1 MIEMATPVP
10 QIDNGKQPLQ
20 PLNIVHMPQLP
31 SDTPYGNLLLKGMN
45 IVCRLDRVNVEIAR
59 VFATYVHPKDEQ
71 SQNPQQ
77 DILEHQFYA
86 EQVVYWLR
94 KTADEIIS
102 LAYVISEWKNKG
114 VWPDAIKVDSIAG
127 LKDTPPQEV
136 MDLFAPHTS
145 YLFTLNE
152 VANAFKH
159 SFINTDMT
167 VVGAEYPV
175 VFALALNRNRLASKP
190 QFYSVSFADI
200 VREFS
205 RLYKPTMKTIQAWAV
220 QAVSAKSPAT

>member
-1 MIEMATPVP
+1 MAAPVP

-20 PLNIVHMPQLP
+20 PINIVHIPQLP

-45 IVCRLDRVNVEIAR
+45 IVRRLDRVNLEVAR
-59 VFATYVHPKDEQ
+59 VFASYVHPNNEQ
-71 SQNPQQ
+71 SSNSSQ

-94 KTADEIIS
+94 KTVDELIS
-102 LAYVISEWKNKG
+102 LAYAISEWKRNG
-114 VWPDAIKVDSIAG
+114 EWPNAIKVDSIAG
-127 LKDTPPQEV
+127 LSRNAPQEV
-136 MDLFAPHTS
+136 KDLFAPYER

-175 VFALALNRNRLASKP
+175 VFALALDRNRLSNKP
-190 QFYSVSFADI
+190 KFYSVNFSEI
-200 VREFS
+200 VQEFS
-205 RLYKPTMKTIQAWAV
+205 KLYRPTMKTIQTWATR
-220 QAVSAKSPAT
+220 AASAKSSAS

>member
-1 MIEMATPVP
+1 MAATVP

-45 IVCRLDRVNVEIAR
+45 IVRRLDRVNIEIAR
-59 VFATYVHPKDEQ
+59 VFATYDHPKGEQ
-71 SQNPQQ
+71 SLDPLQ

-94 KTADEIIS
+94 KTADELIS
-102 LAYVISEWKNKG
+102 LAYVIGEWKSNG
-114 VWPDAIKVDSIAG
+114 VWPDTIKVDSIAG
-127 LKDTPPQEV
+127 LKHSPPQEV
-136 MDLFAPHTS
+136 KDLFAPHAS
-145 YLFTLNE
+145 YLFILNE

-167 VVGAEYPV
+167 VAGAEYPV
-175 VFALALNRNRLASKP
+175 VFALALDRNRLSSKLR
-190 QFYSVSFADI
+190 FYSVSFADI
-200 VREFS
+200 VQEFS
-205 RLYKPTMKTIQAWAV
+205 KLYKPTMRIIQSWAAQV
-220 QAVSAKSPAT
+220 ASAKSSAT